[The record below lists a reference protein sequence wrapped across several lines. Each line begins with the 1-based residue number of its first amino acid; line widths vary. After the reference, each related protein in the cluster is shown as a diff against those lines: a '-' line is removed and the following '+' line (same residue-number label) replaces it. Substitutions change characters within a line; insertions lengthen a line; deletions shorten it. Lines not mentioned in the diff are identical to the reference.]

1 MNENEHLK
9 QIIYYKTENGR
20 CPYDEWLD
28 SLDNKIKSI
37 IENRIERLQD
47 GLYGDHKKLQ
57 NGMLSEL
64 RFDIGKGYRV
74 YYKDITNIVL
84 IIVAGSDKSDQKRV
98 IKQADKYFKDFVER
112 NSKWK
117 I

>member
-37 IENRIERLQD
+37 IENRIEHLQD
-47 GLYGDHKKLQ
+47 GLYGDHK
-57 NGMLSEL
+57 
-64 RFDIGKGYRV
+64 
-74 YYKDITNIVL
+74 
-84 IIVAGSDKSDQKRV
+84 KRV

-112 NSKWK
+112 NSK
-117 I
+117 